1 MGRQLARFL
10 EDRIDEIANDRMSDD
25 LTMTEARSQIIRE
38 MGNAADIEPGTVR
51 QILNAEI
58 NCPPRERIVSF
69 ADALNVSQ
77 SQIFSAA
84 ESDGCN
90 YEESEDKSTRIRVV
104 KRGAQNLLQIIQA
117 APVANAPALLRPSD

>member
-10 EDRIDEIANDRMSDD
+10 EDKIDEIANDRMNDD

-84 ESDGCN
+84 ESDSCN
-90 YEESEDKSTRIRVV
+90 YEETEDKSTKIRVV
-104 KRGAQNLLQIIQA
+104 KRGARNLLQIIQA